1 MGRLFRLFQRRQDN
15 SQALTGW
22 NRDRVANFM
31 GLAAIICL
39 GAVLYFSDDTKLL
52 MPGPMASGHSAIK
65 ECSACHTESGVSKTS
80 WIHGLTAGNPLADS
94 NACLSC
100 HRMPDTAF
108 NAHSATNEV
117 LERSTRRLT
126 KVAAQSTAPPSAVA
140 QNIAF
145 PMKGVVG
152 EKLVCAT
159 CHQEHK
165 GRNFDLARISNEQ
178 CRSCHVVQFDS
189 FDGHH
194 PQFQNYPFS
203 RRTRIIYDHAAHFG
217 KHYPEVAK
225 KDSGKRIPENCST
238 CHNSNADRRVMDVA
252 PFDRTCASCHLDQI
266 AGKER
271 VSGPKG
277 VAFLALPGLDLDTLR
292 QKNAPIGEWPEDS
305 EAALTPFMKLMVG
318 RSEEGR
324 ALLETVN
331 KLNLQDLAS
340 ASDSEIQAVT
350 KLAWEI
356 KGLYFALV
364 KNKASDVLA
373 DLNIGGKSKQNATLV
388 ADLTASIPRD
398 VIASAQQEWL
408 PRLAAE
414 TALGPG
420 ASADKLSSVSASEAA
435 AAAPESET
443 PEEGAAPEA
452 EVAAADT
459 AGAGEAAADGN
470 KEVCKDE
477 EPAAAEA
484 EEKEEPEEVA
494 SDEETLSLYDD
505 VVASADGRIALESGT
520 PRLIKKKSKKAD
532 KKAAPEEESE
542 SEASAGS
549 GKKPCVE
556 DAPGAQQVASAEP
569 AQDAG
574 AANTEPAADSTGT
587 SAETPEAGAETQQ
600 AAAPETPAAAAEP
613 AAAPSGQK
621 DDLLF
626 PTEDELR
633 ANNLDGDAFK
643 KAGEA
648 SDDAAQAKAP
658 AAPSVEPAPADA
670 AASEK
675 QDAPN
680 AEADAN
686 AATSEPP
693 AAESAQSETPV
704 AEPAPAASQSAAA
717 PASGIESDV
726 DPETWAEYGG
736 WYRQDFAIYYR
747 PAGHKD
753 KFIYSWLVLTGRLA
767 PEGSNDPAAEV
778 FDSLTN
784 KEAQGSC
791 TKCHSVDDNRAR
803 GKSVNFTPVSLTSKR
818 GRFTNFVHEPHLGA
832 MDDRGCLTC
841 HALGKNRPYIKSY
854 EQSNPRKFA
863 QEFSNVK
870 KELCQTCHTQGAAR
884 QDCLM
889 CHKYHVNGSTMP
901 ILKTKLTVQ

>member
-1 MGRLFRLFQRRQDN
+1 MGRLFKLFRPRRDN
-15 SQALTGW
+15 AQALTGW

-31 GLAAIICL
+31 GLVAIICL

-52 MPGPMASGHSAIK
+52 MPGPMSSGHSAIK
-65 ECSACHTESGVSKTS
+65 ECSACHTESGTSKTS

-117 LERSTRRLT
+117 LERSTKRLT
-126 KVAAQSTAPPSAVA
+126 KVAAQSTAPVSAVA

-152 EKLVCAT
+152 EKLYCAT

-194 PQFQNYPFS
+194 PQFQNYPFR
-203 RRTRIIYDHAAHFG
+203 RRTRIIYDHASHFG

-225 KDSGKRIPENCST
+225 KDPAKRIPENCST

-277 VAFLALPGLDLDTLR
+277 VAFLALPGLDLETLKE
-292 QKNAPIGEWPEDS
+292 KNAPIGEWPEDS
-305 EAALTPFMKLMVG
+305 EAGLTPFMKLMIG

-324 ALLETVN
+324 SLLETVS

-350 KLAWEI
+350 KLAWEV
-356 KGLYFALV
+356 KGLYYALV

-373 DLNIGGKSKQNATLV
+373 GLSIDGKSKQNATLV

-420 ASADKLSSVSASEAA
+420 ASKELLSNVSAPAA
-435 AAAPESET
+435 AVAAVAPESDA
-443 PEEGAAPEA
+443 PEEGTAPQA
-452 EVAAADT
+452 EVAAPDT
-459 AGAGEAAADGN
+459 TGAGEAVAESS

-477 EPAAAEA
+477 EPAASEA
-484 EEKEEPEEVA
+484 EEKEETEEAA

-505 VVASADGRIALESGT
+505 VAASADGRIALQSGT
-520 PRLIKKKSKKAD
+520 PRLIKKKSKKAA
-532 KKAAPEEESE
+532 KKAAPKEESE
-542 SEASAGS
+542 GEAGS
-549 GKKPCVE
+549 ANGKEPCVE
-556 DAPGAQQVASAEP
+556 GAPGAGQVASAEP
-569 AQDAG
+569 AEQAN
-574 AANTEPAADSTGT
+574 AANTETAAGTAEAPAETPEA
-587 SAETPEAGAETQQ
+587 SAETPETAAAET
-600 AAAPETPAAAAEP
+600 PTAAAEP

-626 PTEDELR
+626 PSEDELR

-648 SDDAAQAKAP
+648 SEASAQAKAP
-658 AAPSVEPAPADA
+658 AAPPEEAAPADTA
-670 AASEK
+670 ATEK

-680 AEADAN
+680 AEAEAN
-686 AATSEPP
+686 AAPSEPP
-693 AAESAQSETPV
+693 AAE
-704 AEPAPAASQSAAA
+704 PAPAGSQSAAA
-717 PASGIESDV
+717 PAAGIESDV

-736 WYRQDFAIYYR
+736 WYRQDYAIYYR

-767 PEGSNDPAAEV
+767 PEGSTSPAAEV
-778 FDSLTN
+778 FSSLTN

-803 GKSVNFTPVSLTSKR
+803 GKSVNFTPASLTSKR
-818 GRFTNFVHEPHLGA
+818 GRFTNFIHEPHLGA

>member
-1 MGRLFRLFQRRQDN
+1 MGRLFSLFRPRQAN
-15 SQALTGW
+15 PQAFSGL

-31 GLAAIICL
+31 GLLAILSLAA
-39 GAVLYFSDDTKLL
+39 ALYFSEDTKLL
-52 MPGPMASGHSAIK
+52 MPGSLSSGHSAIK
-65 ECSACHTESGVSKTS
+65 ECSACHTKNGTTKTS
-80 WIHGLTAGNPLADS
+80 WIHGLVAGNPLADS

-100 HRMPDTAF
+100 HRMPNTAF
-108 NAHSATNEV
+108 NPHSASNAV
-117 LERSTRRLT
+117 LARSTERLT
-126 KVAAQSTAPPSAVA
+126 KVAAQSTAPTSAVA
-140 QNIAF
+140 LNIAF
-145 PMKGVVG
+145 PMKDVMA

-178 CRSCHVVQFDS
+178 CRSCHVVQFDK
-189 FDGHH
+189 FEGNH
-194 PQFQNYPFS
+194 PKFQNYPFR
-203 RRTRIIYDHAAHFG
+203 RRTRIIYDHASHFG

-225 KDSGKRIPENCST
+225 KDPGKRVPENCAS

-252 PFDRTCASCHLDQI
+252 PFDRTCSACHLDQI

-305 EAALTPFMKLMVG
+305 EAALTPFMKLMIG

-324 ALLETVN
+324 TLLESVS

-350 KLAWEI
+350 KLAWEV
-356 KGLYFALV
+356 KGLYYALI

-373 DLNIGGKSKQNATLV
+373 GLNIGSKSKQSATLV
-388 ADLTASIPRD
+388 ADLTASLPRD

-420 ASADKLSSVSASEAA
+420 ASAEQLSSVSASAVA
-435 AAAPESET
+435 AAAPSESE
-443 PEEGAAPEA
+443 AAPEA

-459 AGAGEAAADGN
+459 ASAGEAATAGN

-477 EPAAAEA
+477 EPGASEA
-484 EEKEEPEEVA
+484 KVEEKEEPEEVA
-494 SDEETLSLYDD
+494 GEGETLSLYDD

-520 PRLIKKKSKKAD
+520 PRLINKKTKKAD

-542 SEASAGS
+542 GEAASEGANAE
-549 GKKPCVE
+549 PCVE
-556 DAPGAQQVASAEP
+556 GEPAGEQVASAEP
-569 AQDAG
+569 AAE
-574 AANTEPAADSTGT
+574 ASSANAEPATDAPAA
-587 SAETPEAGAETQQ
+587 SAEAPEAGAETSQ
-600 AAAPETPAAAAEP
+600 AAAAETPAAAAEP
-613 AAAPSGQK
+613 AAPPSGQK

-626 PTEDELR
+626 PTEEELR

-643 KAGEA
+643 KAGEPA
-648 SDDAAQAKAP
+648 SVAKVP
-658 AAPSVEPAPADA
+658 EAAPEESASADA
-670 AASEK
+670 AATEK
-675 QDAPN
+675 QDAPG
-680 AEADAN
+680 AEAEAST
-686 AATSEPP
+686 AA
-693 AAESAQSETPV
+693 
-704 AEPAPAASQSAAA
+704 AEPAPAESPAPVPIPNESQSAAA
-717 PASGIESDV
+717 APAPGIESDV

-767 PEGSNDPAAEV
+767 PEGSTSPAAEV
-778 FDSLTN
+778 FRSLTD

-791 TKCHSVDDNRAR
+791 TKCHSVDDGRDK
-803 GKSVNFTPVSLTSKR
+803 GKLVNFTPVSLTSKR
-818 GRFTNFVHEPHLGA
+818 GRFTNFIHEPHLGA

-841 HALGKNRPYIKSY
+841 HALGKNRPYLKSY
-854 EQSNPRKFA
+854 EQGNARKFA

-870 KELCQTCHTQGAAR
+870 KDLCQTCHTQGAAR

>member
-1 MGRLFRLFQRRQDN
+1 MVMGRLFRLFRPQQDN

-31 GLAAIICL
+31 GLFAIICL
-39 GAVLYFSDDTKLL
+39 GAVLYFSEDTKLL

-65 ECSACHTESGVSKTS
+65 ECSACHTESGTSKTS
-80 WIHGLTAGNPLADS
+80 WIHGLTSGNPLADS

-108 NAHSATNEV
+108 NAHSAPNEV
-117 LERSTRRLT
+117 LERSTKRLT
-126 KVAAQSTAPPSAVA
+126 KVAAQSTAPASAVA
-140 QNIAF
+140 QNITF

-165 GRNFDLARISNEQ
+165 GRNFDLARITNEQ
-178 CRSCHVVQFDS
+178 CRSCHVVQFDK
-189 FDGHH
+189 FEGNH
-194 PQFQNYPFS
+194 PQFQNYPFR

-225 KDSGKRIPENCST
+225 KDPGKRVPENCST

-305 EAALTPFMKLMVG
+305 EATLTPFMKLMVG
-318 RSEEGR
+318 RSEEGQ

-373 DLNIGGKSKQNATLV
+373 GLNIGGKSKQNATLI

-420 ASADKLSSVSASEAA
+420 ASAEKLSSASASETA

-443 PEEGAAPEA
+443 PEEAAAPDT

-459 AGAGEAAADGN
+459 ASAAEAVADGN
-470 KEVCKDE
+470 KELCKDE

-484 EEKEEPEEVA
+484 EEKEEPEELA

-520 PRLIKKKSKKAD
+520 PRLIKKKSKKAE
-532 KKAAPEEESE
+532 KKAAPEEEVQ
-542 SEASAGS
+542 SEAASGS
-549 GKKPCVE
+549 EKEPCVE
-556 DAPGAQQVASAEP
+556 GAPGAEQVASAEP
-569 AQDAG
+569 AQDAS
-574 AANTEPAADSTGT
+574 AANAEPAAGSAAAT
-587 SAETPEAGAETQQ
+587 AETPEAN
-600 AAAPETPAAAAEP
+600 PETPEAAAEAPAAATQP

-633 ANNLDGDAFK
+633 ANNLDADAFK

-648 SDDAAQAKAP
+648 SEASIQAQAKAP
-658 AAPSVEPAPADA
+658 VASPEEPAPADA
-670 AASEK
+670 AATEK

-680 AEADAN
+680 AEPEADA
-686 AATSEPP
+686 AASEPP
-693 AAESAQSETPV
+693 AAEVAQT
-704 AEPAPAASQSAAA
+704 EPAAAASQSAAT
-717 PASGIESDV
+717 PVSGIESDV

-753 KFIYSWLVLTGRLA
+753 KFIYSWLVLTGRLS
-767 PEGSNDPAAEV
+767 PEGSKGPAAEV

-784 KEAQGSC
+784 KDAQGSC

-884 QDCLM
+884 QDCLT

-901 ILKTKLTVQ
+901 ILNTKLTVQ